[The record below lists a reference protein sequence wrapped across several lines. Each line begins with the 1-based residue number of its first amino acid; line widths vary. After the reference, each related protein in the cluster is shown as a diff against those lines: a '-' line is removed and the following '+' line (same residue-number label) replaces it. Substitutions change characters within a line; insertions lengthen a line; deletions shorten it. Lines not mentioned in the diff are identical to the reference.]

1 MPLVPLVTPASESA
15 VRRSPYMESEPVR
28 LTALCWFES
37 HGTIRIVSSFE
48 RVTVRGTE
56 ATLCRA
62 KSSLAGDVSQ
72 GKSDRAA
79 TGTWIGIIQPRQT
92 MSAASSRVI
101 DSVYDTKS

>member
-1 MPLVPLVTPASESA
+1 MNETPASESA

-62 KSSLAGDVSQ
+62 KSSLAGEVGQ
-72 GKSDRAA
+72 ENCDRAA
-79 TGTWIGIIQPRQT
+79 TALGRGLVLSNRST
-92 MSAASSRVI
+92 
-101 DSVYDTKS
+101 SVRPGRPARSGRAPELRYV